1 MTLRCLVCRRQDLK
15 NEKGPCGPSS
25 YIYIEFVE
33 VTTAFVDAVKTRIAR
48 FVFQDA

>member
-1 MTLRCLVCRRQDLK
+1 MTSRCLDCRKLDLK

-25 YIYIEFVE
+25 YIEFVE
-33 VTTAFVDAVKTRIAR
+33 VTKAFVDVVKIRIVR

>member
-1 MTLRCLVCRRQDLK
+1 MTSRCSACRKQDLK
-15 NEKGPCGPSS
+15 NEEGPCGPSS
-25 YIYIEFVE
+25 YIEFVE